1 MDGIVSPDVMA
12 FESPPPPR
20 CLCLALL
27 LVDLSSG
34 KIGALLLGVDTADVG
49 VLRTIF
55 FTFFTILPFFDNDE
69 DDEDDD
75 ALPF

>member
-1 MDGIVSPDVMA
+1 MT

-34 KIGALLLGVDTADVG
+34 RIGALLLGVDATEVG

-69 DDEDDD
+69 EEEDEDD

>member
-1 MDGIVSPDVMA
+1 MDGIVSPDVMT

-34 KIGALLLGVDTADVG
+34 RIGALLLLGVDAAVVG
-49 VLRTIF
+49 FLRTIF
-55 FTFFTILPFFDNDE
+55 FTFFTILPFFN
-69 DDEDDD
+69 DDEADEDD

>member
-1 MDGIVSPDVMA
+1 MDGIVSPDAMV

-34 KIGALLLGVDTADVG
+34 RIGALLLGVNTAVVG

-55 FTFFTILPFFDNDE
+55 FTFFTILPFFNDDEADE
-69 DDEDDD
+69 DE